1 MPAAVGHQIEAK
13 SGKTYFQLAAE
24 ALVARTSNG
33 DVQIFKEF
41 ADRID
46 GRSTQH
52 VELAG
57 SGGRPIEIDSQS
69 EWQREWQASTPER
82 RRQMGIEIDN
92 KLIAAAQWILAERN
106 RPEAEKR
113 YRDRMQS
120 KYLAFDRSVRKVS
133 ALIPYWLLARCDRAS
148 TARAEEMDRL
158 HIRDTKHILNLSR
171 FFVLASGRILW
182 LTQVPTRPED
192 VLLPNP
198 SNSACLGASLCSLEF
213 LPSPRPFVSPCF

>member
-1 MPAAVGHQIEAK
+1 
-13 SGKTYFQLAAE
+13 
-24 ALVARTSNG
+24 
-33 DVQIFKEF
+33 
-41 ADRID
+41 
-46 GRSTQH
+46 
-52 VELAG
+52 
-57 SGGRPIEIDSQS
+57 
-69 EWQREWQASTPER
+69 
-82 RRQMGIEIDN
+82 MGIEIDN